1 MINANISR
9 DLHGLVT
16 WCGMA
21 LFTGRETNFYG
32 SPVIKGFVIIVTSS
46 SFLYHMFRSV
56 LPSNEVL
63 LTCLQSIGLPTASLW
78 VMGVVLLYWIRPL
91 ERHLGSVKFIVS
103 FVCLCVC
110 ESIIRV
116 Y

>member
-56 LPSNEVL
+56 LPSNV
-63 LTCLQSIGLPTASLW
+63 SSLSFK
-78 VMGVVLLYWIRPL
+78 LLYIKRCHD
-91 ERHLGSVKFIVS
+91 RKS
-103 FVCLCVC
+103 
-110 ESIIRV
+110 